1 VSSLLWAAPELIEAA
16 ARAGD
21 AEAAHRGYA
30 VLAELTSAC
39 GTDWGLGVRA
49 RAHALLSE
57 GAEAE
62 ALYREAV
69 TRLGRTRLR
78 VDLARAHLLYG
89 EWLRRERRRGDAR
102 EQLRPAYELFQAM
115 GLAGF
120 AERAGRELRSTGETA
135 RRRAPAGRHQELT
148 AQEALIAGL
157 ARDGL
162 SNPEI
167 GIRLFISAHTVQYH
181 LRKIFAKLGI
191 ASRSQLSGVLPEE
204 SLGS

>member
-1 VSSLLWAAPELIEAA
+1 MLWS
-16 ARAGD
+16 ARLAIRTGD
-21 AEAAHRGYA
+21 APTAARGYA
-30 VLAELTSAC
+30 VLTVLTSAC
-39 GTDWGLGVRA
+39 GTDWGLGVLARA
-49 RAHALLSE
+49 RALLSE

-78 VDLARAHLLYG
+78 IDLARARLLYG

-120 AERAGRELRSTGETA
+120 AERAGRELRSTGESA
-135 RRRAPAGRHQELT
+135 RRRVPAGRHQELT

-167 GIRLFISAHTVQYH
+167 GTRLFISAHTVQYH

-191 ASRSQLSGVLPEE
+191 ASRSQLSGVLPSE